1 VLQNIDLSQVSESE
15 LLTLITPSAFIPNG
29 RESLYAKGLY
39 AGLTQDFV
47 VSTHLLIPQLEN
59 SLRHLLK
66 QQGVNVI
73 VDNPKTGTQSHLQ
86 LEAILGKSELEHI
99 LGYDIVQDL
108 TGLLIKSSNAN
119 LRNRVAHGLQSDF
132 NTASTFYLWWLT
144 LRLCLTT
151 DFQKP
156 MDA

>member
-1 VLQNIDLSQVSESE
+1 VLQNVDLSQVSESD
-15 LLTLITPSAFIPNG
+15 LLTLITPSAFIPSG
-29 RESLYAKGLY
+29 REFLYAKGLY

-86 LEAILGKSELEHI
+86 LETILGKSELEQM
-99 LGYDIVQDL
+99 LRYDIVQDL
-108 TGLLIKSSNAN
+108 TGLLIKNSNAN

-132 NTASTFYLWWLT
+132 NTATTIYLWWLT
-144 LRLCLTT
+144 LRLCLTK

-156 MDA
+156 IDA